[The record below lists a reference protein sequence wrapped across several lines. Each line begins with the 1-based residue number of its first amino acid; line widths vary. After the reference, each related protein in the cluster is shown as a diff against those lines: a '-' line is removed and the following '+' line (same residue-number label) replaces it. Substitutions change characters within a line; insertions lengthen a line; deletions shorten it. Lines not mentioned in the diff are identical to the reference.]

1 MMVPVRAWLSRLI
14 GGNVAPSPSPT
25 ATTAP
30 PLAPSPRPSHNSGAF
45 RGSLSHYRP
54 QSSLPQF
61 QPYER
66 SLSQARAGDLTAND
80 WAASSA
86 INAIATNAV
95 GTGLK
100 PQSRINAKRLGI
112 SRDDA
117 LELQD
122 NIEAIWNAW
131 TPTAHASGGL
141 HFEDLQFL
149 GLRTL
154 LKYGELLHL
163 PVMRV
168 TPAPFSPL
176 SLTVQD
182 VSPTRLRTPADRN
195 NDPAIYDGIELS
207 PTGQPLAYWLA
218 TPPSSA
224 RYLDT
229 AVLTSASFTR
239 IPARIG
245 HRQGCFHLFRALD
258 DEQKRGTPVLSSG
271 LNLFR
276 HLSDAVDHELL
287 AQVITASMTMFVEQA
302 DAALLPPYVQEQ
314 QSQDGEKIYH
324 QAVEPG
330 TILYG
335 NKNEKPHMLE
345 AGRPSPNFASF
356 CELIMRAMAASVDMP
371 YEVLSKD
378 FSKTNYSSA
387 RAALLEAWRVFLLY
401 RSWLTRHYC
410 QPIYNMVIEEAW
422 LRGLLTLPAGAPDF
436 YDAIAAYTNA
446 LWIGPSRGYVDPVK
460 EINATVTAL
469 DNRLMTYSEAIAE
482 RGRDF
487 DEVMDERE
495 EEEARLDAIDGKTG
509 GVGTGP

>member
-1 MMVPVRAWLSRLI
+1 MKRGLLSWLSGPSWLSGWMGRSNTPLP
-14 GGNVAPSPSPT
+14 VAP
-25 ATTAP
+25 TT
-30 PLAPSPRPSHNSGAF
+30 RPSQNSGSY

-54 QSSLPQF
+54 RSVSPLGQSH
-61 QPYER
+61 ER
-66 SLSQARAGDLTAND
+66 GLSQARAGDLAAND

-100 PQSRINAKRLGI
+100 PQSRLNAKRLGI
-112 SRDDA
+112 SREDA
-117 LELQD
+117 LALQD
-122 NIEAIWNAW
+122 AIEAIWTGW

-154 LKYGELLHL
+154 LKYGELLHV
-163 PVMRV
+163 PVMRPQNDP
-168 TPAPFSPL
+168 TNNFAPL
-176 SLTVQD
+176 SLTLQD
-182 VSPTRLRTPADRN
+182 ITPTRLRTPADLRYASN
-195 NDPAIYDGIELS
+195 LYDGIELAAS
-207 PTGQPLAYWLA
+207 AQPLAYWLA
-218 TPPSSA
+218 TPTA
-224 RYLDT
+224 TTGRFLDT
-229 AVLTSASFTR
+229 ETLTSAHFTR

-245 HRQGCFHLFRALD
+245 HRPGCFHLFRALD

-276 HLSDAVDHELL
+276 HLADAVDHELL
-287 AQVITASMTMFVEQA
+287 AQVITASMTMFIEQA
-302 DAALLPPYVQEQ
+302 DTGLLPPHVQAQ
-314 QSQDGEKIYH
+314 QDDNGEKVYH

-330 TILYG
+330 SILYG

-401 RSWLTRHYC
+401 RSWLVRHYC
-410 QPIYNMVIEEAW
+410 QPIFAMVVEEAW
-422 LRGLLTLPAGAPDF
+422 LRGLLPLPASAPDF
-436 YDAIAAYTNA
+436 YDAPGLYTNA

-460 EINATVTAL
+460 EINATITAL
-469 DNRLMTYSEAIAE
+469 NNRLMTYSEAIAE

-495 EEEARLDAIDGKTG
+495 EEETRLQRLEHQG
-509 GVGTGP
+509 GVGQS